1 MCREKEDFFKG
12 KKMNAL
18 VEGEIEDLAEKPEEL
33 KKSSKCK
40 DLDVWHC
47 NNFDKQERPIRL
59 SKPNNLL
66 R

>member
-40 DLDVWHC
+40 DLDV
-47 NNFDKQERPIRL
+47 
-59 SKPNNLL
+59 
-66 R
+66 